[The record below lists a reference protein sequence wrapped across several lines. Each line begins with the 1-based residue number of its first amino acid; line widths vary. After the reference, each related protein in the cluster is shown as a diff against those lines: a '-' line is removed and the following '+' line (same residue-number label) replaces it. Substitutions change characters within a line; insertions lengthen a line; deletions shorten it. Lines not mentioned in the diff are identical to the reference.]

1 MSDPQP
7 SGPTRATIVAL
18 ALPALGALVAP
29 PLFLLVDAAIVG
41 RLGTESLAALG
52 IASQVV
58 ATIIGLCIF
67 LAYGT
72 TADVSRR
79 LGAGNASGALADG
92 IAGMALGF
100 SLGVAIAIG
109 TWLWAPALVEALGA
123 RDDVASQ
130 AVTYLNIVAFCFP
143 MMLAATAGVGVLRG
157 LQDTRTTFVVT
168 TVTVAINAVI
178 CAVLVLRLGRGIGG
192 SALATAIAESLA
204 ASAYFV
210 VTVRRARGLTVSLRP
225 DVFAILRAARSGLAL
240 FARTIALRGV
250 YLLALIVAT
259 REGAQELAAY
269 HVSYTVFLLCALAL
283 DALAIAGQALT
294 GQYLGASDVVSARRT
309 TAMTTRYGVIVGVCI
324 GLAIAALSP
333 WLPALFSDDPHVR
346 MLTTSALL
354 VVAINQPLAGYVFV
368 LDGVLIG
375 AGDARF
381 LAAAQALALLAFIPL
396 ALWVANHDG
405 GVVALWW
412 ALTVFMVVRAIA
424 FGRRIAGERWLVTG
438 DVA

>member
-1 MSDPQP
+1 M
-7 SGPTRATIVAL
+7 AL

-41 RLGTESLAALG
+41 RLGTGSLAALG

-72 TADVSRR
+72 TADVARR

-100 SLGVAIAIG
+100 LLGVAIAIG
-109 TWLWAPALVEALGA
+109 TWLWAPALVTALGA
-123 RDDVASQ
+123 RDEVASQ
-130 AVTYLNIVAFCFP
+130 AVTYLNVVAFCFP
-143 MMLAATAGVGVLRG
+143 MLLAATAGVGVLRG

-168 TVTVAINAVI
+168 TVTVAINAVL
-178 CAVLVLRLGRGIGG
+178 CAVLVLMLGWGIGG

-210 VTVRRARGLTVSLRP
+210 VTVRRARALTVSLRP
-225 DVFAILRAARSGLAL
+225 DVLAILRAARSGLAL

-250 YLLALIVAT
+250 YVLALIVAT
-259 REGAQELAAY
+259 HEGAQELAAY

-294 GQYLGASDVVSARRT
+294 GQYLGASDVAAARRT
-309 TAMTTRYGVIVGVCI
+309 TALTTKYGVIVGVFV
-324 GLAIAALSP
+324 GLGVAASST
-333 WLPALFSDDPHVR
+333 WLPAVFSDDPHVR
-346 MLTTSALL
+346 MLTTSALM

-381 LAAAQALALLAFIPL
+381 LAVAQTLALVAFVPL

-412 ALTVFMVVRAIA
+412 ALTVFMGVRAIA